1 MTIPGYICE
10 ICDDEKEEL
19 ERLLFKFGNARR
31 RAYALKQKGYTRS
44 EIVEI
49 LREETGLNARYV
61 RDAYDSIKGLPP
73 HVTFGGLKNQRLREK
88 GKISKEEY
96 RKRRN
101 SIVIARGEK
110 NKKGDLNMRLD
121 LEKMEF
127 RINTGSRWI
136 YPKIFVPQKYLKK
149 YGHLLDG
156 SAPYTVAIKRRNH
169 DRGYDIR
176 ITVEVPTE
184 EKEGSRIMALDVNA
198 GHTDFAV
205 MDKRTKK
212 LVAAGRISHHETQFV
227 RSEKRNHLIHKLVDK
242 IGNMAEH
249 FDADVA
255 VGKLNTGKF
264 KSRNRKANRKVKNM
278 PQHKLRRTLKKLRM
292 RGIVVIESSEA
303 YTSKVG
309 RKLSPLLGIDV
320 HKAAAIA
327 FCIKLIDNDL
337 FESMRR
343 NPPGVASDEGDGSL
357 RGRRGAG
364 CGPTAPRQSRHGL
377 AGDDPERARLAGD
390 ARYPALSA
398 LAESLKTSLAGRIWH
413 VKIC

>member
-49 LREETGLNARYV
+49 LREEMGLNARYV
-61 RDAYDSIKGLPP
+61 RDAYDSIKDLPP

-110 NKKGDLNMRLD
+110 NKKGNLNMRLD
-121 LEKMEF
+121 LEKMEL

-136 YPKIFVPQKYLKK
+136 YPKIFIPQKYLKK

-156 SAPYTVAIKRRNH
+156 SAPYTVVIKRRNN
-169 DRGYDIR
+169 DRGYDVR

-227 RSEKRNHLIHKLVDK
+227 RSGKRDFLIHKLVDK

-278 PQHKLRRTLKKLRM
+278 PQHKLRRALKKLRM
-292 RGIVVIESSEA
+292 RGIAVIESSEA

-327 FCIKLIDNDL
+327 FCIKLIDDDL

-364 CGPTAPRQSRHGL
+364 CGPTAPRQSQRGL
-377 AGDDPERARLAGD
+377 AGDDPGRARLAGD